1 MRGLSFSAGRVLLCN
16 SIYHCSPAG
25 VADYGL
31 AGFSRDR
38 QVVEKSANV
47 SVQKEVELNY
57 SAIAQEQAIDFAD
70 QGQTDAAYQELKK
83 SALELK
89 AFGVRH
95 GDEEVLEKAEEME
108 SRADEIRTKGMTP
121 KSRKIMRTDSYQMKH
136 QQKSK

>member
-1 MRGLSFSAGRVLLCN
+1 MEVARVSVTYEDPMTKKFETASARGV
-16 SIYHCSPAG
+16 
-25 VADYGL
+25 

-38 QVVEKSANV
+38 KQVEKSANV
-47 SVQKEVELNY
+47 NVQKDVQLNY

-83 SALELK
+83 SAVELK

-95 GDEEVLEKAEEME
+95 GDEEMLEKAEEME
-108 SRADEIRTKGMTP
+108 TRAVEIRKQGMTP